1 MKTNDKKS
9 LIIKNKPIKRDNLD
23 NKYKVIKLSDIA
35 TLKNGY
41 AFKESDYISDGEYNV
56 ITISNVKGNRY
67 IENINCAS
75 KTKLPPNIMNHQIL
89 KENDILISMTGNVGR
104 VSLNSGKNN
113 LLNQRVGVLYVDSQI
128 YVEWLFQYLSSK
140 KFKEEMII
148 KSTGAAQ
155 KNISKED
162 IESFRLFIPSFKEQ
176 KKIGKM
182 LKTLDELILLYE
194 KKLTALETYNKGL
207 RQKLFNQSIRFK
219 SFDGTSYPDWEKKRL
234 EDVCELITKGTTPK
248 NYSDNLNDVN
258 YIKIESIVSNKICL
272 DKCVKIDESIHQGI
286 LKRSILKEG
295 DILFAIAGSLGTM
308 AIVENKILP
317 ANTNQALAIIRLNK
331 NCCAEYIYAVLH
343 SIIMS
348 QYINQ
353 CCTIGAQPNL
363 SLKQMNDFVFPYPCL
378 KEQQKIAEVLSCA
391 DELTEQIKN
400 KILLLK
406 ITKTSLLNDIF
417 D

>member
-1 MKTNDKKS
+1 MKTNDEKS
-9 LIIKNKPIKRDNLD
+9 LIIKNKETLNNLCTIKTGRRDVNESDD
-23 NKYKVIKLSDIA
+23 NGKYPFFTCAKQTYKINTYSFDGQAILISGNGDIGQIKLFNGKFDAYQRTYVLMNFKCDIYFLKYLLEKKLSKVIMKEKQSSAMPYIKLS
-35 TLKNGY
+35 
-41 AFKESDYISDGEYNV
+41 
-56 ITISNVKGNRY
+56 TISNIK
-67 IENINCAS
+67 IN
-75 KTKLPPNIMNHQIL
+75 LPSNEHQL
-89 KENDILISMTGNVGR
+89 
-104 VSLNSGKNN
+104 
-113 LLNQRVGVLYVDSQI
+113 
-128 YVEWLFQYLSSK
+128 
-140 KFKEEMII
+140 
-148 KSTGAAQ
+148 
-155 KNISKED
+155 
-162 IESFRLFIPSFKEQ
+162 
-176 KKIGKM
+176 KIGK
-182 LKTLDELILLYE
+182 LFLCLDELITLHEE
-194 KKLTALETYNKGL
+194 KLAALETYNKGL